1 MSDSLYEG
9 SNVHYQSNSA
19 LGVLWG
25 APYLCGN
32 TTLGGMHIH
41 IYIGSSAFIY
51 QGSQS
56 SQHQKNKLLQA
67 IFFAWLAEGRTGP
80 MVIKGVAA

>member
-1 MSDSLYEG
+1 MFLSVPIPIGWLVQAMRYS
-9 SNVHYQSNSA
+9 
-19 LGVLWG
+19 W
-25 APYLCGN
+25 
-32 TTLGGMHIH
+32 MRKK
-41 IYIGSSAFIY
+41 GSSAFIY

-56 SQHQKNKLLQA
+56 SQHQKNNLLQA